1 MQKRLYKTSD
11 LVWFLTICKGD
22 NQTTHK
28 TEYRCNSATFS
39 GARYISLH
47 NRQSHE
53 ISISIKFRAKIEI
66 SDDMMKAERISP
78 LRTYSW
84 FGKEYNPIII
94 ASVNFTMPYA
104 NERATFW
111 ADEHQIVTNQY
122 DSVLQRQTD
131 SGMLLYQARHDMA

>member
-1 MQKRLYKTSD
+1 MR
-11 LVWFLTICKGD
+11 
-22 NQTTHK
+22 
-28 TEYRCNSATFS
+28 
-39 GARYISLH
+39 
-47 NRQSHE
+47 
-53 ISISIKFRAKIEI
+53 ISISKKFKTKIEI
-66 SDDMMKAERISP
+66 SDDMMNKESTRP

-131 SGMLLYQARHDMA
+131 SGIVLYQACHGLGRSGPGSGQVWFISLKLVLAYAVQSRSRRIYTKLIAHRLK